1 MLRATQ
7 FYDLLLTGAQK
18 LAKWPVIPV
27 PLGFRVQPI
36 DPDEVAARLVE
47 LALGQAL
54 GRVPDM
60 GGPQVSSFAELV
72 RAYLEAKHRRR
83 RVVHAWMP
91 ATGRIRAGAAPGPC
105 ARDTW
110 TYGLPHV

>member
-1 MLRATQ
+1 MLRATH

-91 ATGRIRAGAAPGPC
+91 ATGRIRAGAAPGP
-105 ARDTW
+105 
-110 TYGLPHV
+110 